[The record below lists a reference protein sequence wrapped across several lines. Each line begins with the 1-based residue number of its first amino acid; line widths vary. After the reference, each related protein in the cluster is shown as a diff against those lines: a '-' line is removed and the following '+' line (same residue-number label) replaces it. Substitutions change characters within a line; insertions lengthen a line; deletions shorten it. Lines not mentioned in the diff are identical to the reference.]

1 LFKQVKKANKGKDRA
16 KVDPVF
22 SYLNEMDELFK
33 VRCSAKTPKDFL
45 NIDLIEQA
53 LKIKVVSQLRPIVE
67 KKRASK
73 VPNKDFTNVYNGI
86 DLVNVA

>member
-1 LFKQVKKANKGKDRA
+1 
-16 KVDPVF
+16 
-22 SYLNEMDELFK
+22 MDELFK